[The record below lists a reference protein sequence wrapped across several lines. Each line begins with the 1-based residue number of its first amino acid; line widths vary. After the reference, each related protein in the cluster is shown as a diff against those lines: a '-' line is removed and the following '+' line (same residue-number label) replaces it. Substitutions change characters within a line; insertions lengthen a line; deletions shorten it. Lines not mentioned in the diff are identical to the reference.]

1 MSEPGAFAAPSVS
14 YIEDG
19 TYLRDSARAEAVC
32 FSEPWSEKA
41 VEEFLSQPYNHVLV
55 ALADGVFAGFITYT
69 RIADE
74 IQIAN
79 VAVLPEFRRK
89 GLADGLLCRLAQ
101 SAKHNGVSKTTLEV
115 RVSNLPARKRSACGG
130 IFIRLRPRTPSF
142 MTAVRK
148 IMQNK
153 PCENR
158 LRTDSL
164 KG

>member
-19 TYLRDSARAEAVC
+19 TYLRDIARAEAVC

-55 ALADGVFAGFITYT
+55 ALAGGVFAGFITYT

-79 VAVLPEFRRK
+79 VAVLPEYRRRGVGRRMMELFLVRCRGKGAKRVGPGTAIYPCNVGMGEAFFRN
-89 GLADGLLCRLAQ
+89 GGICFF
-101 SAKHNGVSKTTLEV
+101 NGVGFHV
-115 RVSNLPARKRSACGG
+115 G
-130 IFIRLRPRTPSF
+130 ISPLYKL
-142 MTAVRK
+142 A
-148 IMQNK
+148 
-153 PCENR
+153 
-158 LRTDSL
+158 
-164 KG
+164 

>member
-19 TYLRDSARAEAVC
+19 TYLRDIARAEAVC

-55 ALADGVFAGFITYT
+55 ALSGGVFAGFITYT

-101 SAKHNGVSKTTLEV
+101 SAKQNGVSKTTLEV
-115 RVSNLPARKRSACGG
+115 RVSNLPARNLYEKNGFEAVGLRRNFYKAPTEDAVLYDRRS
-130 IFIRLRPRTPSF
+130 
-142 MTAVRK
+142 
-148 IMQNK
+148 
-153 PCENR
+153 ENNAE
-158 LRTDSL
+158 
-164 KG
+164 

>member
-19 TYLRDSARAEAVC
+19 TYLRDIARAEAVC

-101 SAKHNGVSKTTLEV
+101 R
-115 RVSNLPARKRSACGG
+115 RV
-130 IFIRLRPRTPSF
+130 
-142 MTAVRK
+142 
-148 IMQNK
+148 QNH
-153 PCENR
+153 
-158 LRTDSL
+158 S
-164 KG
+164 

>member
-19 TYLRDSARAEAVC
+19 TYLRDIARVEAVC

-55 ALADGVFAGFITYT
+55 ALAGGVFAGFITYT

-79 VAVLPEFRRK
+79 VAVLPGFRRK

-115 RVSNLPARKRSACGG
+115 RVSNLPARNLNEKNGFEAVGLRRNFYKAPTEDAVLYDRRS
-130 IFIRLRPRTPSF
+130 
-142 MTAVRK
+142 
-148 IMQNK
+148 
-153 PCENR
+153 ENNAE
-158 LRTDSL
+158 
-164 KG
+164 

>member
-1 MSEPGAFAAPSVS
+1 MSEPGASAAPSVS
-14 YIEDG
+14 YIEGG
-19 TYLRDSARAEAVC
+19 TYLRDIARAEAVC

-115 RVSNLPARKRSACGG
+115 RVSNLPARNLYEKNGFEAVG
-130 IFIRLRPRTPSF
+130 LRRNFYKAPTED
-142 MTAVRK
+142 AVLYDR
-148 IMQNK
+148 
-153 PCENR
+153 CSENNAE
-158 LRTDSL
+158 
-164 KG
+164 

>member
-115 RVSNLPARKRSACGG
+115 RVSNLPARNLYEKNGFEAVGLRRNFYKAPTEDAVLYDRRS
-130 IFIRLRPRTPSF
+130 
-142 MTAVRK
+142 
-148 IMQNK
+148 
-153 PCENR
+153 ENNAE
-158 LRTDSL
+158 
-164 KG
+164 

>member
-1 MSEPGAFAAPSVS
+1 MSEPGASAAPSVS

-19 TYLRDSARAEAVC
+19 KPYVDDLARAEAVC

-115 RVSNLPARKRSACGG
+115 RVSNLPARNLYEKNGFEAVGLRRNFYKAPTEDAVLYDRRS
-130 IFIRLRPRTPSF
+130 
-142 MTAVRK
+142 
-148 IMQNK
+148 
-153 PCENR
+153 ENHVE
-158 LRTDSL
+158 
-164 KG
+164 